1 MLKKHVHF
9 IGIGGMGM
17 SAIARIMLER
27 GYTVSGSD
35 LRSTELTENLARM
48 GATILVMPSKI

>member
-9 IGIGGMGM
+9 VGIGGMGM

-27 GYTVSGSD
+27 GTLSAAQTCAGP
-35 LRSTELTENLARM
+35 N
-48 GATILVMPSKI
+48 